1 MRPLCLMVF
10 ILIVRGNLKDT
21 EWRVSYWSFWA
32 IRISFWYA
40 IVYASSV
47 AFDKVYWRG
56 LTARLQVALNKCYL
70 WRHRIRGFLYSSIHA
85 YAIVS
90 RCGKIAGC
98 LFHVRIWVSNR
109 SSSLQSWSLLPLAFE
124 SFSLLRCLLVLWV
137 ASYLKNSY
145 CVLRADIY
153 LHYFAELARI
163 RSRYLKLRQSAN
175 VLWVSRMLLKF
186 LLASV

>member
-1 MRPLCLMVF
+1 MLKWSWQG
-10 ILIVRGNLKDT
+10 ILKYT

-47 AFDKVYWRG
+47 AFVKVYRLG

-70 WRHRIRGFLYSSIHA
+70 WRQRIRGFLYSWIHA

-90 RCGKIAGC
+90 RCGKIVGC
-98 LFHVRIWVSNR
+98 LFIRIWVSNR
-109 SSSLQSWSLLPLAFE
+109 SSSLQRWSLLPLAFE
-124 SFSLLRCLLVLWV
+124 SFSLLGCPLALWV

-153 LHYFAELARI
+153 LHYFVA
-163 RSRYLKLRQSAN
+163 
-175 VLWVSRMLLKF
+175 
-186 LLASV
+186 